1 MSDLVRAKEELFLGA
16 HTCVL
21 CQGAEI
27 RVSDCRG
34 VKPLVDFYHS
44 GENFCGWSAAD
55 KVVGKATA
63 YLYVLLEIKNLYAAV
78 VSRKAIQVLTEAGIY
93 VECGEVVDYII
104 NRRGDGMCPFEAAVS
119 DAKTP
124 TDAYAIIVEKMRQMN
139 IT

>member
-1 MSDLVRAKEELFLGA
+1 MSDLVRAKDELSLGA

-27 RVSDCRG
+27 RASDCRG
-34 VKPLVDFYHS
+34 VKPLVDFYRS

-93 VECGEVVDYII
+93 VEYGEMVDHII
-104 NRRGDGMCPFEAAVS
+104 NRRGDGMCPFEEAVS

-124 TDAYAIIVEKMRQMN
+124 TDAYAIIIEKMQQMN

>member
-1 MSDLVRAKEELFLGA
+1 MSDLIRAKDELSLGA

-21 CQGAEI
+21 CQGEEI
-27 RVSDCRG
+27 RVSELRG
-34 VKPLVDFYHS
+34 GKPLVDFYRS
-44 GENFCGWSAAD
+44 GEDFCGWSAAD

-63 YLYVLLEIKNLYAAV
+63 YLYVLLGIKRLYAV
-78 VSRKAIQVLTEAGIY
+78 VISRKAMQVLTEAGIC
-93 VECGEVVDYII
+93 VEYGEMVDYII